1 MWQKIKA
8 LKEERGQFLA
18 DMKALLKTAQDEKR
32 DLTPEDN
39 TKFDELNTK
48 AEQRKADIE
57 RYERAQALE
66 VELGTKPG
74 TEQRAGRDAIDTP
87 EQQLDEKAKEQR
99 DQFDK
104 YLRGASPIE
113 LRALT
118 VAGTGI
124 VGDRPFYNQLVT
136 TLKTWAGVRQ
146 AGATVLPTSD
156 GNPLTVPTGDDSA
169 NTGQIVG
176 EGATDNTNAD
186 PAIGNVTLGAHRFDS
201 KWVKVSLEMLRD
213 SAFPIEQ
220 YIQNIA
226 GERIGRAFNR
236 FSTIGTGVGQPKGFI
251 TAAGTGKV
259 AALVNALT
267 YEELLDLIH
276 AVDAGYRN
284 SPGFRLQFHDTTL
297 AAIRKLKD
305 GNGSYIWA
313 AGAAGAPNQI
323 LGTGYVTN
331 NDMPTLADGVNKAVV
346 AAGDFSRY
354 FVRDV
359 TGVEVVRANELFIGD
374 GLVGFRIFSRH
385 DGNLTDANAV
395 KVLKTAAA

>member
-1 MWQKIKA
+1 MSWQ
-8 LKEERGQFLA
+8 LKKKYTEERAQHLA
-18 DMKALLKTAQDEKR
+18 DLKAMLKKAEDEKR
-32 DLTPEDN
+32 DLTTEEN
-39 TKFDELNTK
+39 TKFDEISTK

-57 RYERAQALE
+57 RIDRAIAIE
-66 VELGTKPG
+66 ASATPDKP
-74 TEQRAGRDAIDTP
+74 EQRAGQDDINTP
-87 EQQLDEKAKEQR
+87 EQKLDEKAQELR
-99 DQFDK
+99 EQFDR
-104 YLRGASPIE
+104 YLRGTSPVE

-118 VAGTGI
+118 VAGTGV

-136 TLKTWAGVRQ
+136 SLKTWAGVRQ

-156 GNPLTVPTGDDSA
+156 GNPLTVPTGDDTA
-169 NTGQIVG
+169 NEGQIVG

-186 PAIGNVTLGAHRFDS
+186 PAIGNVTLNAFRFDS
-201 KWVKVSLEMLRD
+201 KWIKVSLEMLRD
-213 SAFPIEQ
+213 TAFPIEQ

-226 GERIGRAFNR
+226 GERIGRTFNR
-236 FSTIGTGVGQPKGFI
+236 HSTIGTGVGQPKGFI

-259 AALVNALT
+259 AALTNAIT

-284 SPGFRLQFHDTTL
+284 SPGFRLQCHDLTV

-313 AGAAGAPNQI
+313 AGAAGAPSQI
-323 LGTGYVTN
+323 LGYGYVVN
-331 NDMPTLADGVNKAVV
+331 NDMDTLASGANKSVV

-359 TGVEVVRANELFIGD
+359 TGVEVVRASELFIGD
-374 GLVGFRIFSRH
+374 GLIGFRVFSRH
-385 DGNLTDANAV
+385 DGNLTDAKSV